1 MTDLPPAVA
10 SLLTDQRD
18 ALNERFA
25 ARRRGGARIEPSA
38 FLAHLREAISPLVA
52 EVHAKLPERAP
63 AVLSALYDASLDLFA
78 ASLLGAET
86 KLPAVQR
93 VWAELLPAA
102 VTLLAR
108 EPVSLVGCLCNA
120 VFQVAQQ
127 RGTRPELWLDRMTA
141 ALPHC
146 SAITDVVDAGL
157 VAAWQAGMP
166 QYRTPALAAAER
178 MKPKLAAV
186 ALGLTVETP
195 ADVVAAFKRDRW
207 SRGGAVASSAAL
219 SPVGHAGAFTG
230 FGGVFSHPPTVRA
243 VGGKLVV
250 SVGDGGHW
258 QMIADVFGV
267 WFRRTEGLKVKPE
280 PLPAD
285 VAIDSHGTVKWG
297 RAACKAPHLAGHTA
311 VACDGET
318 LAVTIP
324 TSHHVFLFART
335 GGTA

>member
-1 MTDLPPAVA
+1 MADLPTAVA
-10 SLLTDQRD
+10 ALLTDQRD
-18 ALNERFA
+18 SLNERFA
-25 ARRRGGARIEPSA
+25 ARRRGGAKIEPTA
-38 FLAHLREAISPLVA
+38 FLAHVREAISPLVA
-52 EVHAKLPERAP
+52 DVHSRLPERAP

-78 ASLLGAET
+78 ASLLGAEA

-102 VTLLAR
+102 VSLLAR

-127 RGTRPELWLDRMTA
+127 RGTRPEQWLDRMKA

-146 SAITDVVDAGL
+146 SSVADVVEAGL
-157 VAAWQAGMP
+157 VTAWQAGMP
-166 QYRTPALAAAER
+166 QYREPALAAAER
-178 MKPKLAAV
+178 MKPKLAAI
-186 ALGLTVETP
+186 ALGLSGETP
-195 ADVVAAFKRDRW
+195 ADAVTALKCDRW
-207 SRGGAVASSAAL
+207 CRIGVTAPSGL
-219 SPVGHAGAFTG
+219 SPVGHEGAFTG
-230 FGGVFSHPPTVRA
+230 FGGVFSHPPTVRT

-250 SVGDGGHW
+250 SVGESGHW
-258 QMIADVFGV
+258 QMIADAFGV
-267 WFRRTEGLKVKPE
+267 WFRRTEGLKIKAE
-280 PLPAD
+280 SLPAD
-285 VAIDSHGTVKWG
+285 VTVDSSGTVKWG

-311 VACDGET
+311 AACDGET